1 MNSFMKTL
9 IMVFSIILVISLT
22 IIGLVMYYDKHKY
35 TFPPKVSAC
44 PDYWVDSNFLK
55 SGDNAE
61 QYSDSGVDASTL
73 GTDMCVNVKKL
84 GVCQNQKVMNFNE
97 SPYNDSG
104 TSGPTS
110 GACAKAK
117 WAKKC
122 RITWDGIS
130 NNPDICS

>member
-1 MNSFMKTL
+1 MNGFMKTL
-9 IMVFSIILVISLT
+9 IMVFSIILVISLI
-22 IIGLVMYYDKHKY
+22 IIGLVMYYNKNKY
-35 TFPPKVSAC
+35 TFPPKIAAC
-44 PDYWVDSNFLK
+44 PDYWVDSTLLN

-61 QYSDSGVDASTL
+61 QYSDSDVDTSNL
-73 GTDMCVNVKKL
+73 GPDMCINVKKL

-97 SPYNDSG
+97 PPFNNSG

-122 RITWDGIS
+122 KLTWDGIS
-130 NNPDICS
+130 NDSDICS